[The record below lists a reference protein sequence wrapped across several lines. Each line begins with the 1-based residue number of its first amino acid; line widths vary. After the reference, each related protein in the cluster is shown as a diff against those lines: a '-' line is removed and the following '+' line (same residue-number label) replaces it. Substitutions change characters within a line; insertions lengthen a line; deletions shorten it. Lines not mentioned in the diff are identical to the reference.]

1 MSRSPQ
7 LPFVIPLSRR
17 ATLLRLVATR
27 AVEPVPPPPTLESTS
42 AATFKHH
49 AAEEYAEPPPRWRPL
64 TARTVALLSAARPID
79 VDRLG
84 VTIDHRAYAG
94 GDAALDAPVTIY
106 SMRLPEGA
114 FHGVTAVRGLHPFGG
129 WAVGRGLLSAC
140 CTPLVGGRDG
150 LLACPEHCRAP
161 PPPPSGKSTTFTNP
175 ISEGHKSHAEANDH
189 PDMGRVTPLGST
201 LRAVAGGG
209 SEWLPYSDAVST
221 RLS

>member
-1 MSRSPQ
+1 MLCESSPRLSATRSEWSPQ
-7 LPFVIPLSRR
+7 PPFPSLNHGY
-17 ATLLRLVATR
+17 ATLRRLVATR

-49 AAEEYAEPPPRWRPL
+49 AAEDYAEPPPRWRPL
-64 TARTVALLSAARPID
+64 TARTVALLSAARPVD

-129 WAVGRGLLSAC
+129 
-140 CTPLVGGRDG
+140 DG
-150 LLACPEHCRAP
+150 VPAKAKAPRWHAAP
-161 PPPPSGKSTTFTNP
+161 PIAFVRRQVDDIHEPHIRG
-175 ISEGHKSHAEANDH
+175 A
-189 PDMGRVTPLGST
+189 
-201 LRAVAGGG
+201 
-209 SEWLPYSDAVST
+209 
-221 RLS
+221 